1 MAKRRFVIDQS
12 LYKALNT
19 FQGAN
24 FTTEALRDIYASQ
37 LIEDGIE
44 GVLLKDVRLYVY
56 EYIRKM
62 LKSGWVTLY
71 GERKRRGQVYHLGDL
86 PSDLEIELVV
96 GKFHQQHPTN
106 TADLVVDLHQNPIAS
121 HVGALHCQLKE
132 LELDMHASLG
142 EVERYNLLMSEIP
155 ELRPKL
161 KGYLES
167 ARERS
172 SKLIGHFRAVENTLH
187 ILRTT

>member
-1 MAKRRFVIDQS
+1 MIKRSFVIDQS
-12 LYKALNT
+12 LYKAINT

-37 LIEDGIE
+37 LIADGIE
-44 GVLLKDVRLYVY
+44 GVTLMEVRLYVY

-62 LKSGWVTLY
+62 LKPGWVTLY
-71 GERKRRGQVYHLGDL
+71 GEKKKRGQVYHLGEL
-86 PSDLEIELVV
+86 PNALELELIV
-96 GKFHQQHPTN
+96 GKFHQQHPTY
-106 TADLVVDLHQNPIAS
+106 TADLVVDLHPNPRAR
-121 HVGALHCQLKE
+121 HVDTLCGQLKE

-161 KGYLES
+161 KCSLES

-172 SKLIGHFRAVENTLH
+172 SKLLGHFRAIENTLQ

>member
-1 MAKRRFVIDQS
+1 MVKRSFVIDQS
-12 LYKALNT
+12 LYKVIST

-37 LIEDGIE
+37 LIADGIE
-44 GVLLKDVRLYVY
+44 GVALAEVRLYVY

-62 LKSGWVTLY
+62 LKPGWATFY
-71 GERKRRGQVYHLGDL
+71 GEKKRRGQVYRLGEL
-86 PSDLEIELVV
+86 PSALELELIV
-96 GKFHQQHPTN
+96 GKFHQQLPN
-106 TADLVVDLHQNPIAS
+106 YTADLVVDSHQNPRAS
-121 HVGALHCQLKE
+121 HIDTLRGQLKE

-155 ELRPKL
+155 ELRTKL
-161 KGYLES
+161 KGSLET

-172 SKLIGHFRAVENTLH
+172 SKLIGHFRAVENTLQ
-187 ILRTT
+187 ILRAP

>member
-1 MAKRRFVIDQS
+1 MAKRSFVIDQS
-12 LYKALNT
+12 LYKVINT

-24 FTTEALRDIYASQ
+24 FTTETLRDIYASQ

-44 GVLLKDVRLYVY
+44 GVALTEVRLYVY

-62 LKSGWVTLY
+62 LKSGWVTLC
-71 GERKRRGQVYHLGDL
+71 GEKKGRGQLYHLGEL
-86 PSDLEIELVV
+86 PSSRDLELIV
-96 GKFHQQHPTN
+96 GKFHRQLPTY
-106 TADLVVDLHQNPIAS
+106 TPDLVVDQCQNPIAS
-121 HVGALHCQLKE
+121 HVDTLSSQLKE

-161 KGYLES
+161 KGSLES

-172 SKLIGHFRAVENTLH
+172 SKLIGHFRAVENTLQ
-187 ILRTT
+187 ILRTS